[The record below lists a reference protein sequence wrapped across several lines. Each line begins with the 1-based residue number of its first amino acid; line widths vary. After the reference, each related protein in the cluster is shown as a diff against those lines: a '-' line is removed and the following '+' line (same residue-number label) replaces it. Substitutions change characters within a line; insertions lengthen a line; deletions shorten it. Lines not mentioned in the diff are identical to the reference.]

1 MNRRATY
8 GVLLGAAVLGGFVS
22 VWKLQERV
30 DAERTRLQLE
40 NEELALRSPAV
51 MKKLSLEYAPLMG
64 AIYWTRAVQ
73 YFGGKHQVKGQNLD
87 QLWPLLDIAT
97 TLDPNLL
104 VAYRFGATFL
114 SDTPPRGAGEPE
126 KAVGLLE
133 RGIKANPEYWRFYQD
148 LGNVY
153 YFDKKDYLKASQ
165 AFEAGSRLP
174 GAPPFM
180 KIMAAKIAAEGES
193 LETSFALWLD
203 IYQTSTNKDMRKN
216 AEDHLRLVKMEM
228 DLRAVNQI
236 ADAYERKTKQRATRL
251 SDLAQA
257 GLLAGQPADPDGFP
271 YVLGEQGKAEPNPKS
286 PLREE
291 WLREKKQRSNE
302 VLK

>member
-1 MNRRATY
+1 MSRRAIN
-8 GVLLGAAVLGGFVS
+8 GAILGAALLAGLVC

-30 DAERTRLQLE
+30 DAARATLQLDDD
-40 NEELALRSPAV
+40 ELALRSPAV

-73 YFGGKHQVKGQNLD
+73 YFGGKHQEHNQNLD

-114 SDTPPRGAGEPE
+114 SDTPPRGAGQPDR
-126 KAVGLLE
+126 AVELLE
-133 RGIKANPEYWRFYQD
+133 RGLKANPDSWRLYQD

-153 YFDKKDYLKASQ
+153 YFDQKNYLKASQ
-165 AFEAGSRLP
+165 AFEAGSRNP
-174 GAPPFM
+174 DAPPFM

-193 LETSFALWLD
+193 LETSYALWLD
-203 IYQTSTNKDMRKN
+203 IYQTSTDANLRKN
-216 AEDHLRLVKMEM
+216 AEEHLRLVKMAM
-228 DLRAVNQI
+228 DLRMLNRI
-236 ADAYERKTKQRATRL
+236 AGVYEQRTKQRAWRI
-251 SDLAQA
+251 SELAEV
-257 GLLAGQPADPDGFP
+257 GLLTGQPLDPSGFP

-291 WLREKKQRSNE
+291 WMKEKK
-302 VLK
+302 

>member
-1 MNRRATY
+1 MNWRASY
-8 GVLLGAAVLGGFVS
+8 GVIVGVAMLAGFVC
-22 VWKLQERV
+22 VWRLQASV
-30 DAERTRLQLE
+30 DAERTELRLE
-40 NEELALRSPAV
+40 DDELALRSPAV

-73 YFGGKHQVKGQNLD
+73 YFGGKHQEHNQNLD

-114 SDTPPRGAGEPE
+114 SDTPPRGAGQPDR
-126 KAVGLLE
+126 AVELLE
-133 RGIKANPEYWRFYQD
+133 RGLKANPDSWRLYQD

-153 YFDKKDYLKASQ
+153 YFDQKNYLKASQ
-165 AFEAGSRLP
+165 AFEAGSRNP
-174 GAPPFM
+174 DAPPFM

-193 LETSFALWLD
+193 LETSYALWLD
-203 IYQTSTNKDMRKN
+203 IYQTSTDANLRKN
-216 AEDHLRLVKMEM
+216 AEEHLRLVKMAM
-228 DLRAVNQI
+228 DLRMLNRI
-236 ADAYERKTKQRATRL
+236 AGVYEQRTKQRAWRI
-251 SDLAQA
+251 SELAEV
-257 GLLAGQPADPDGFP
+257 GLLTGQPLDPSGFP

-291 WLREKKQRSNE
+291 WMKEKK
-302 VLK
+302 

>member
-1 MNRRATY
+1 
-8 GVLLGAAVLGGFVS
+8 
-22 VWKLQERV
+22 
-30 DAERTRLQLE
+30 
-40 NEELALRSPAV
+40 
-51 MKKLSLEYAPLMG
+51 LSLEYAPLMG

-73 YFGGKHQVKGQNLD
+73 YFGSKHHAHDQNLD

-104 VAYRFGATFL
+104 VAYRFGAMFL
-114 SDTPPRGAGEPE
+114 SDAPPRGAGQPDQ
-126 KAVGLLE
+126 AAQLLE
-133 RGIKANPEYWRFYQD
+133 RGMKANPEYWRFYQD

-165 AFEAGSRLP
+165 AFEAGSKLP

-193 LETSFALWLD
+193 LETSYALWLD
-203 IYQTSTNKDMRKN
+203 IYQTSTNADMRKN

-228 DLRAVNQI
+228 DLRALDQVANV
-236 ADAYERKTKQRATRL
+236 YEQRTRQRATRI
-251 SDLAQA
+251 SDLMQV
-257 GLLAGQPADPDGFP
+257 GLLSGQPLDPDGFP
-271 YVLGEQGKAEPNPKS
+271 YVLGGQGKAEPNPKS

-291 WLREKKQRSNE
+291 WLREKKQRSNA

>member
-1 MNRRATY
+1 MNRRASY
-8 GVLLGAAVLGGFVS
+8 GVIVGVAMLAGFVC
-22 VWKLQERV
+22 VWRLQASV
-30 DAERTRLQLE
+30 DAERTELRLE
-40 NEELALRSPAV
+40 DDELALRSPAV

-73 YFGGKHQVKGQNLD
+73 YFGGKHQEHNQNLD

-114 SDTPPRGAGEPE
+114 SDTPPRGAGQPDR
-126 KAVGLLE
+126 AVELLE
-133 RGIKANPEYWRFYQD
+133 RGLKANPDSWRLYQD

-153 YFDKKDYLKASQ
+153 YFDQKNYLKASQ
-165 AFEAGSRLP
+165 AFEAGSRNP
-174 GAPPFM
+174 DAPPFM

-193 LETSFALWLD
+193 LETSYALWLD
-203 IYQTSTNKDMRKN
+203 IYQTSTDANLRKN
-216 AEDHLRLVKMEM
+216 AEEHLRLVKMAM
-228 DLRAVNQI
+228 DLRMLNRI
-236 ADAYERKTKQRATRL
+236 AGVYEQRTKQRAWRI
-251 SDLAQA
+251 SELAEV
-257 GLLAGQPADPDGFP
+257 GLLTGQPLDPSGFP

-291 WLREKKQRSNE
+291 WMKEKK
-302 VLK
+302 

>member
-1 MNRRATY
+1 MNRRASY
-8 GVLLGAAVLGGFVS
+8 GVLVGVAMLAGFVC
-22 VWKLQERV
+22 VWRLQASV
-30 DAERTRLQLE
+30 DAERTELRLE
-40 NEELALRSPAV
+40 DDELALRSPAV

-73 YFGGKHQVKGQNLD
+73 YFGGKHQAHDQSLD

-114 SDTPPRGAGEPE
+114 SDAPPRGAGQPDR
-126 KAVGLLE
+126 AVELLE
-133 RGIKANPEYWRFYQD
+133 RGLKANPDYWRLYQD

-153 YFDKKDYLKASQ
+153 YFDEKDYLKASE
-165 AFEAGSRLP
+165 AFEAGSRNP

-193 LETSFALWLD
+193 LETSYALWLD
-203 IYQTSTNKDMRKN
+203 IYQTSTDANLRKN
-216 AEDHLRLVKMEM
+216 AEEHLRLVKMEM
-228 DLRAVNQI
+228 DLRTLNQI
-236 ADAYERKTKQRATRL
+236 AGVYEQRTKQRASRI
-251 SDLAQA
+251 SELAQA
-257 GLLAGQPADPDGFP
+257 GLLTGQPLDPSGFP
-271 YVLGEQGKAEPNPKS
+271 YVLGEQGKAEPNRKS

-291 WLREKKQRSNE
+291 WMKEKK
-302 VLK
+302 